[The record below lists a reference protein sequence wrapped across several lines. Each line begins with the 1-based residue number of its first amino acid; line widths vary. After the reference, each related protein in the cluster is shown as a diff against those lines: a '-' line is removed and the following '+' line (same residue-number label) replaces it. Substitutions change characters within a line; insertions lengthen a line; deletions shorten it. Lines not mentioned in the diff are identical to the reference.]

1 MKQNLDRETHSSM
14 KSSGQENKQSNI
26 IYEEFQIDFKTKLA
40 PFCIT
45 AAWREKSMAKR
56 PANADLSAN
65 FSTIRRGG
73 MSFCYTTVK
82 VIEFVRYVQ

>member
-1 MKQNLDRETHSSM
+1 MQLFPRT
-14 KSSGQENKQSNI
+14 KSSIRQGPSVFALVL
-26 IYEEFQIDFKTKLA
+26 EFQIDFKTKLV
-40 PFCIT
+40 PFYIT
-45 AAWREKSMAKR
+45 AAWREKSIAKR

-73 MSFCYTTVK
+73 MSFCYTTDK